1 MYTQCEQENGR
12 EKKKKERTGQ
22 TKKKAKRKEF
32 HNLIDA
38 CGYHLTSSSSVSSC
52 VCQRKSLWDS
62 SRFVNIRTCFLLAIH
77 FLLDVLSVQHKCVY
91 MYGDNCFLARK
102 ISPLIFDQDL
112 SCSLSLSL
120 SLSFSF

>member
-1 MYTQCEQENGR
+1 MCIYTQCEQEK
-12 EKKKKERTGQ
+12 EKERTGQ

-38 CGYHLTSSSSVSSC
+38 CGYHLTSSSSSVSSC

-77 FLLDVLSVQHKCVY
+77 FLLDVFSVQHKCVY

-112 SCSLSLSL
+112 SCSLSFVLIICL
-120 SLSFSF
+120 PF